1 MLVSAVSKTAS
12 KVWTINVKDGK
23 MAKVW
28 EGAGKCYVNHV
39 PGYMVVWKNHQ
50 QGQIKLV
57 KEEQLKNKSK
67 VDLDKIPG
75 EVIYS
80 ALEHESI
87 EDIDLI

>member
-1 MLVSAVSKTAS
+1 
-12 KVWTINVKDGK
+12 
-23 MAKVW
+23 
-28 EGAGKCYVNHV
+28 V

-75 EVIYS
+75 DVIYS

-87 EDIDLI
+87 